1 MGRSKKIRKHI
12 AGRERQIEL
21 HKEKIAEEQAK
32 PSPYWTLIRKW
43 EKDIAIFQREIEE
56 LIARLPGKLSEED
69 DMPKIAA
76 TTKEGA
82 VLNPTTD
89 LLELALQEL
98 AEECAHALFLMSR
111 LRRLPPG
118 DERETLE
125 GDLHASLSHLRMEA
139 TFALKEWDKL
149 IDSLPDS

>member
-1 MGRSKKIRKHI
+1 
-12 AGRERQIEL
+12 
-21 HKEKIAEEQAK
+21 
-32 PSPYWTLIRKW
+32 
-43 EKDIAIFQREIEE
+43 
-56 LIARLPGKLSEED
+56 
-69 DMPKIAA
+69 MPKTAA

-89 LLELALQEL
+89 LLEVALEEL

-111 LRRLPPG
+111 LRRLPQG
-118 DERETLE
+118 DERDTLE

-149 IDSLPDS
+149 IDSLSDD